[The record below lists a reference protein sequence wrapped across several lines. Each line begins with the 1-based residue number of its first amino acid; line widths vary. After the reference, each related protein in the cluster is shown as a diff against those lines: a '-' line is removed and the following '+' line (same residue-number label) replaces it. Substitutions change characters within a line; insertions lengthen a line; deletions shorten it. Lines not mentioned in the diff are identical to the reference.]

1 MIPFKDNI
9 LNDRTPLVTL
19 ALILANVVVY
29 GLVAGHG
36 GSLISGPDAH
46 ELARYGASPHAF
58 TVKTAFTSLFVNPSI
73 VQLVG
78 NMVFLWIFGNTVEDA
93 MGPIRFLAFYLAG
106 GLAAIGLLVAFD
118 HASTVPTAGPAG
130 AVAAVIGGYA
140 LIYPRARVLWLVLI
154 PLFFGVV
161 EVPTAV
167 MVGLWL
173 AMQALFGDGVATY
186 LVHLAT
192 LGLGGVAVRLL
203 ATRRKPTPPTAAA
216 YR

>member
-9 LNDRTPLVTL
+9 LNDRPPVVTL

-29 GLVAGHG
+29 ALVAGHG

-46 ELARYGASPHAF
+46 ELARYGATPHAF
-58 TVKTAFTSLFVNPSI
+58 AVKTAFTSLFVNRSI

-93 MGPIRFLAFYLAG
+93 MGPVRFLAFYLAG

-118 HASTVPTAGPAG
+118 HGSAMPTAGPAG
-130 AVAAVIGGYA
+130 AIATVIGGYA
-140 LIYPRARVLWLVLI
+140 LIYPGARVLWLVLI
-154 PLFFGVV
+154 PFFFGVV
-161 EVPTAV
+161 EVPTLV

-173 AMQALFGDGVATY
+173 AMQAAFGNGVATY

-192 LGLGGVAVRLL
+192 LALGVMAVRPL
-203 ATRRKPTPPTAAA
+203 AARRKPTPPTAAA